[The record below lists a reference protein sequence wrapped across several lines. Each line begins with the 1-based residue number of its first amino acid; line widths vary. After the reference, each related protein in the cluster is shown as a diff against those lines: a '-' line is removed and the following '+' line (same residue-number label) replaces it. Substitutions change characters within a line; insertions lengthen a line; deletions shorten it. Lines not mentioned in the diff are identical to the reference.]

1 MEIYREYMN
10 GDRKASVTRI
20 QRSWDRR
27 FDVYEVAM
35 YVNGTAIQRA
45 TLSDEPQADNLA
57 EDFVNGS
64 NTGPSLLNE
73 HISNG

>member
-1 MEIYREYMN
+1 MEIYKEYMN
-10 GDRKASVTRI
+10 GDRKATVTRI
-20 QRSWDRR
+20 QRGWNRE

-35 YVNGTAIQRA
+35 YIDNKPIQRS
-45 TLSDEPQADNLA
+45 TLTDEPQAEDLA

-64 NTGPSLLNE
+64 NSGPTLLNE

>member
-10 GDRKASVTRI
+10 GDRKATVTRI

-35 YVNGTAIQRA
+35 YVNGKPIQRA

-57 EDFVNGS
+57 EDFINGS
-64 NTGPSLLNE
+64 NSGPTLLNE
-73 HISNG
+73 HLSNG

>member
-1 MEIYREYMN
+1 MEIYKEYMN

-20 QRSWDRR
+20 QRGWDRA

-35 YVNGTAIQRA
+35 YVNGKPVQRA

-64 NTGPSLLNE
+64 NSGPTLLNE
-73 HISNG
+73 QISNG

>member
-1 MEIYREYMN
+1 MEIYKEYMN
-10 GDRKASVTRI
+10 GDRKATVTRI
-20 QRSWDRR
+20 QRGWDRS

-35 YVNGTAIQRA
+35 YVGGKPIQRS
-45 TLSDEPQADNLA
+45 TLNDEPQADNLA

-64 NTGPSLLNE
+64 SSGPTLLNE

>member
-1 MEIYREYMN
+1 MEIYKEYMN
-10 GDRKASVTRI
+10 GDRKATVTRI
-20 QRSWDRR
+20 QRGWNRE

-35 YVNGTAIQRA
+35 YVGGKPIQRS
-45 TLSDEPQADNLA
+45 TLTDEPQAEDLA

-64 NTGPSLLNE
+64 NSGPTLLNE